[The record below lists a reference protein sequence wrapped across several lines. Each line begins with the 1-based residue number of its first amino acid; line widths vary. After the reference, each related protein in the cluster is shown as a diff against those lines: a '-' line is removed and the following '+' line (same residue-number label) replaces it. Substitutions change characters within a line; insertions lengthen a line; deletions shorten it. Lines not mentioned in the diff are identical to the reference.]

1 MNIIEEI
8 REGDYTTMITPNET
22 YPEIYFML
30 NWYKHNIS
38 DKNFT
43 IFMTIENFMNFFKY
57 LSRQEAE
64 TYCSSKHHYTLC
76 LSEPDQIFIKIYE
89 NSNDNY
95 LYNIFVTSNDDTM
108 VKPLT
113 NFDAGN
119 KAAPLTL

>member
-1 MNIIEEI
+1 M
-8 REGDYTTMITPNET
+8 
-22 YPEIYFML
+22 
-30 NWYKHNIS
+30 
-38 DKNFT
+38 
-43 IFMTIENFMNFFKY
+43 
-57 LSRQEAE
+57 
-64 TYCSSKHHYTLC
+64 
-76 LSEPDQIFIKIYE
+76 SEPDQIFIKIYE